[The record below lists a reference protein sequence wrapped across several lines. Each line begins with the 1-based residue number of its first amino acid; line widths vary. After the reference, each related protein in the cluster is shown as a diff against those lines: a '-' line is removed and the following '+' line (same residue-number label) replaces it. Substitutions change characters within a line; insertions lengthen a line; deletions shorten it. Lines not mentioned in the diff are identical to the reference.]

1 MKANSLNRCTA
12 RGCPP
17 LRHGAIARERII
29 KDVITLSA
37 GRWKE
42 RNRDRRQDVGSI
54 KRSRPWEVAPL
65 YAGGQAACLKMCILW
80 SKLTAPTARG
90 LPPPV
95 LALGNQAFRRFLKI
109 WNSYC

>member
-1 MKANSLNRCTA
+1 MPA
-12 RGCPP
+12 
-17 LRHGAIARERII
+17 
-29 KDVITLSA
+29 D
-37 GRWKE
+37 GRSGIVTVAKTWAASK
-42 RNRDRRQDVGSI
+42 NRDRERLPALRG
-54 KRSRPWEVAPL
+54 RT
-65 YAGGQAACLKMCILW
+65 GGLPKNVHIW